1 MIILVLIEMVF
12 IIICERFHGTIY
24 LNSMLL
30 VILDFVS
37 VFKLELMYIPLYPK
51 YQAEPHSSPW
61 FSVAACAAAI
71 AHRNPF
77 FYLYQQNKSSES
89 KVKLRQALIIAA
101 GFLKLSNLHLL
112 IKQKIVS
119 LPRNLACRTFH
130 KLLIVFST
138 KAYLL

>member
-89 KVKLRQALIIAA
+89 KVETGFNYCSRVLKTVKLAFANKTKDCITSQ
-101 GFLKLSNLHLL
+101 KLG
-112 IKQKIVS
+112 
-119 LPRNLACRTFH
+119 LPD
-130 KLLIVFST
+130 FS
-138 KAYLL
+138 